1 MDAKSTALLGV
12 LAKCNPKDDELN
24 RESQIQHILH
34 SEECQTLSNWGPFI
48 NQFPGLLEECN
59 LRLRSNKDLSN
70 LSAALPLI
78 PTCLEDIIF
87 SIKSGLGPLLS
98 QSDCPDFFDRHNL
111 ENLIDNLEASNGKN
125 YSNIEPE
132 DCMLV
137 FDDKTIRSAK
147 DFFLDLPSNC
157 SDYGNALN
165 ELLTGRKYCISEKE
179 LLELETEFESKE
191 NALTDVIISNKKATI
206 RRRLIKMLLGVTLL
220 FVPSIVASATGILSA
235 TSVGVC
241 SAVELL
247 LVLLFWLMG

>member
-12 LAKCNPKDDELN
+12 LSKCNPEDDDLN

-34 SEECQTLSNWGPFI
+34 SEECQTLINWGPFI
-48 NQFPGLLEECN
+48 KQFPGLLKEGD
-59 LRLRSNKDLSN
+59 LRLRSNKDLSD

-87 SIKSGLGPLLS
+87 SLKSGSGPSLS
-98 QSDCPDFFDRHNL
+98 QTDCPDLFDRHNL
-111 ENLIDNLEASNGKN
+111 ENLIGNLEANNGKN

-137 FDDKTIRSAK
+137 FDDKTIKSAK

-165 ELLTGRKYCISEKE
+165 ELLSGKQYCISEKE
-179 LLELETEFESKE
+179 LLELEAEFERKKDT
-191 NALTDVIISNKKATI
+191 LTGVILSEKKATI
-206 RRRLIKMLLGVTLL
+206 RRRLVKMLLGVTLL

-235 TSVGVC
+235 ASVSMC